1 MTQEKQTRT
10 EQVLEGMIRHYEQVM
25 QDSLPAGRLELNDI
39 DYIQSSSKNLEAMA
53 RTLHVYK
60 TQGFKDIDIE
70 EAAEDAE
77 DKDEIIRKL
86 KDKLRKYENES
97 TKRYAEYIKDF
108 SIEVKSKKY
117 EKVSYDITYMAWY
130 DRTIVYVVD
139 DRQGIDEPSMIEL
152 LGYSW
157 GDAREEDFCK
167 AENLDKMFDRYYDND
182 KNDTRTNVVIAR
194 AGHIRDYADG
204 LMAEYDDETYAYDAG
219 QSIKSQA
226 ESIIESLVKEEN

>member
-1 MTQEKQTRT
+1 MTQEQTRT

-25 QDSLPAGRLELNDI
+25 QDSLPAGRLDLHDL
-39 DYIQSSSKNLEAMA
+39 DYIQNSSRNLEAMA

-167 AENLDKMFDRYYDND
+167 AENLDRIFDKYYDSE
-182 KNDTRTNVVIAR
+182 KQDTRINVAR
-194 AGHIRDYADG
+194 ARIGHIQNALKVLENYTPDG
-204 LMAEYDDETYAYDAG
+204 PEAYEYVNLIDG
-219 QSIKSQA
+219 QLNSIL
-226 ESIIESLVKEEN
+226 EELPKEEI